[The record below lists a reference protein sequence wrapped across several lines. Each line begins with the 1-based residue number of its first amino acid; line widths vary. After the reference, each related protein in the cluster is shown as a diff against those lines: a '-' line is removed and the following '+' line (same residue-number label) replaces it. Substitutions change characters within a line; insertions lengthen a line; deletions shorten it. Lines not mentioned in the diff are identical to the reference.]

1 MKKGFFALLDFLGL
15 SELSSILLPFD
26 GNGRKS
32 VRMKKGFFALLDFL
46 GLSKVSSFL
55 LPFDGNGRKSV
66 RMPDSF
72 VVPVGFFLGYLT
84 T

>member
-1 MKKGFFALLDFLGL
+1 
-15 SELSSILLPFD
+15 
-26 GNGRKS
+26 
-32 VRMKKGFFALLDFL
+32 MKKGFFALLDFL